1 MTVYFENTN
10 GVQREIG
17 TADTQEEAFKIIRK
31 FLDEHSYKPP
41 YWRSWS
47 EENGEIWVDV
57 GSHTE
62 FFVIKG
68 SENEIYLG

>member
-17 TADTQEEAFKIIRK
+17 MVDTQEEAFKIIRK
-31 FLDEHSYKPP
+31 FLDEHSYKAL

-47 EENGEIWVDV
+47 GESGEIWVDV

-62 FFVIKG
+62 FFVIKE
-68 SENEIYLG
+68 SENEDHS

>member
-17 TADTQEEAFKIIRK
+17 TTDSEVEAFKIIRK
-31 FLDEHSYKPP
+31 FLDDHNYKAP

-47 EENGEIWVDV
+47 GESGQTWIDV

-62 FFVIKG
+62 FFMIK
-68 SENEIYLG
+68 EE

>member
-1 MTVYFENTN
+1 MTVYFENAN

-17 TADTQEEAFKIIRK
+17 MADTQEETFKIIRK
-31 FLDEHSYKPP
+31 FLDEHNYKAP

-47 EENGEIWVDV
+47 GENGETWVDV

-62 FFVIKG
+62 FFVIKDG
-68 SENEIYLG
+68 NNE

>member
-17 TADTQEEAFKIIRK
+17 TTDSEVEAFKIIRK
-31 FLDEHSYKPP
+31 FLDDHNYKAP

-47 EENGEIWVDV
+47 GESGQTWIDV

-62 FFVIKG
+62 FFVIK
-68 SENEIYLG
+68 EE